1 MREQVRRAT
10 SSQRIAVTLLAMFG
24 VLAMLLAGIGLYGT
38 MAYAV
43 SQRRRELGLR
53 TALGAAPS
61 GLLGLV
67 LSQGLRLTA
76 IGLAFGGLVAFASTR
91 LIAYMLYRV
100 SPRDPRAFVAALVVM
115 MLAALLACLAPAWR
129 AARTDP
135 VTALR

>member
-61 GLLGLV
+61 MLLGLV
-67 LSQGLRLTA
+67 LSQGLRLTV

-100 SPRDPRAFVAALVVM
+100 SPRDPHAFVAALVVM
-115 MLAALLACLAPAWR
+115 MVAALLACLAPAWR